1 MEKGAISDGQIS
13 ASSQLN
19 ANHEA
24 SQGRLNLKGSW
35 SAYANDA
42 KQWLQIDL
50 GSNRLTVTRVAT
62 QGSNF
67 QSQWVINYTLK
78 YSDDGLNFQLYK
90 QQGQSEHKVFVGNTD
105 ENTIV
110 YNELNGSIVAR
121 YTRFQPT
128 AWHNQISMR
137 VELYGCKGNHV
148 YGRWFLDGSDPD
160 VGYFGTVNHT
170 KGWCPGSKAATFSQ
184 NSSYATVPNINITT
198 CDFTIAF
205 WVKYIGVDGPILAL
219 WSKGGKLFYVTVKNS
234 RLILSIHNAFDL
246 QINYW
251 NHVAVT
257 CQLHKIKV
265 FVNGTEEALRDE
277 WDEYFFS
284 SLGRYQSEYIIGNDP
299 DFVQMPM
306 ASGVFVGAVMDL
318 YVTGIALSGRQV
330 YDLSKGESSIEVS
343 WKLKN

>member
-1 MEKGAISDGQIS
+1 MLSY
-13 ASSQLN
+13 
-19 ANHEA
+19 
-24 SQGRLNLKGSW
+24 R
-35 SAYANDA
+35 
-42 KQWLQIDL
+42 
-50 GSNRLTVTRVAT
+50 
-62 QGSNF
+62 
-67 QSQWVINYTLK
+67 
-78 YSDDGLNFQLYK
+78 
-90 QQGQSEHKVFVGNTD
+90 
-105 ENTIV
+105 
-110 YNELNGSIVAR
+110 
-121 YTRFQPT
+121 
-128 AWHNQISMR
+128 
-137 VELYGCKGNHV
+137 
-148 YGRWFLDGSDPD
+148 
-160 VGYFGTVNHT
+160 YFGTVNHT
-170 KGWCPGSKAATFSQ
+170 KGWCPGGKAATFSK
-184 NSSYATVPNINITT
+184 NSSYATVPNINVTT
-198 CDFTIAF
+198 SDFTIAF

-219 WSKGGKLFYVTVKNS
+219 RSKGGKLFYVTVKNS

-265 FVNGTEEALRDE
+265 FVNGREEALRDE

-306 ASGVFVGAVMDL
+306 ANGVFVGAVMDL